1 MDSNTSTN
9 IKIPHINTLGS
20 VGMHETPVTN
30 YKHFGDSCN
39 TLQHVAEAS
48 LGMH

>member
-9 IKIPHINTLGS
+9 SEIPHINTSGN

-39 TLQHVAEAS
+39 ALEHVCQAS